1 MSMLK
6 LLMVDDRTVAAD
18 LARAGYRKMG
28 VQVVC
33 VHDVK
38 SCFDQLVE
46 KHYDLL
52 VINLD
57 YTKIDPARLLKS
69 VKSSK
74 EFADLPVVVTS
85 VQSSAKSKAKALDL
99 GAILFIE
106 QPVPVSFFIEK
117 VKALLDKQ
125 VRTNARVEV
134 YGKATVLASGHSTE
148 FGIIDISNTGVL
160 ISGRHLEAGAQA
172 LVTLELDGL
181 NKPIKINGEVVRS
194 LTGANTD
201 GTALRF
207 SEFIGD
213 AEERLS
219 KFIDKHKIESS
230 QLKYYF

>member
-1 MSMLK
+1 MVK

-28 VQVVC
+28 VQVAC
-33 VHDVK
+33 VHDIK

-57 YTKIDPARLLKS
+57 YTKIDPVRLLKT

-74 EFADLPVVVTS
+74 EFSDLPVVVTS
-85 VQSSAKSKAKALDL
+85 VQSSAKIKAKALEL
-99 GAILFIE
+99 GALLFIE
-106 QPVPVSFFIEK
+106 QPVPVTFFIEK
-117 VKALLDKQ
+117 VKGLLDKQ
-125 VRTNARVEV
+125 VRTNTRVEV
-134 YGKATVLASGHSTE
+134 YGKATVLASGHSTDV
-148 FGIIDISNTGVL
+148 GIIDISNTGVL
-160 ISGRHLEAGAQA
+160 ISGTNLEAGAQA

-181 NKPIKINGEVVRS
+181 NKPIKINGEVIRS
-194 LTGANTD
+194 RSGTNSE
-201 GTALRF
+201 GTALKF

-213 AEERLS
+213 GEERLS
-219 KFIDKHKIESS
+219 KFIDKHKIHSS

>member
-28 VQVVC
+28 VHVAC

-57 YTKIDPARLLKS
+57 YTKIDPARLLKT

-74 EFADLPVVVTS
+74 EFSDLPVVVTS
-85 VQSSAKSKAKALDL
+85 VQSSAKIKAKALDL

-125 VRTNARVEV
+125 VRTNTRVEV
-134 YGKATVLASGHSTE
+134 YGKATVLAGGHSTE

-160 ISGRHLEAGAQA
+160 ISGNHLEAGVQA

-194 LTGANTD
+194 LAGSNTE

-219 KFIDKHKIESS
+219 KFIGKHKIDSA